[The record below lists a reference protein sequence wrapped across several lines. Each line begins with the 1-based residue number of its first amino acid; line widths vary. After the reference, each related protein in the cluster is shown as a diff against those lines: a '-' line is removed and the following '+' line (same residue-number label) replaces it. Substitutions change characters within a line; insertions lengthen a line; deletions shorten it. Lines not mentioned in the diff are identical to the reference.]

1 MSEKYTIAWIMA
13 DEPLLKLKEPD
24 ETYDIA
30 EDVYKF
36 IKDNKLDEREDFQVE
51 VVINKE
57 EDGENGNGIITLL
70 KEVGGTTG
78 SATEAPKEEVK
89 EESAQTDNTSSPTPN
104 EDLIVKELIV
114 NGVSVV
120 KKSVKFT
127 VDKDNDIWYNLDES
141 INVQEFKD
149 KCTRKTLE
157 VSIRPTDQGN
167 DVIVGFTIKEEE
179 KDTSKGEGEKDQEP
193 RKSNGNMTQK
203 SIEAQASINS
213 ANRVAQAMIT
223 PDSKPDDVKK
233 IIRKVAEFNFE
244 LIQEFKN
251 KD

>member
-36 IKDNKLDEREDFQVE
+36 IKDNRLDEREDFQVD

-57 EDGENGNGIITLL
+57 DGGENGNGIITSL
-70 KEVGGTTG
+70 KEVGGTA
-78 SATEAPKEEVK
+78 STEAPKEEAK
-89 EESAQTDNTSSPTPN
+89 AEATETAQTDNTTN
-104 EDLIVKELIV
+104 QNFIVKELVV
-114 NGVSVV
+114 NGVSVA

-127 VDKDNDIWYNLDES
+127 VDKDNDTWYNLDES
-141 INVQEFKD
+141 INAQEFKD

-157 VSIRPTDQGN
+157 VSIRPTDEGN
-167 DVIVGFTIKEEE
+167 DIITGYIIKEEE
-179 KDTSKGEGEKDQEP
+179 KNEDAPNVEGEPEK
-193 RKSNGNMTQK
+193 RKSNGNMMQK

-251 KD
+251 KK